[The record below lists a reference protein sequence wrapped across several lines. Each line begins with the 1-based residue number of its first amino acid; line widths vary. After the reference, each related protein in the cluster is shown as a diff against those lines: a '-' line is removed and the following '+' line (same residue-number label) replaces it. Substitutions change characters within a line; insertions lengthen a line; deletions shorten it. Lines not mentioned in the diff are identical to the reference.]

1 MIKKIKIGKKTI
13 KDKIKL
19 FDFSDDISVVSD
31 TGIYPNIILTGNK
44 ALRVEGCKSIVE
56 YTPILIKLN
65 IGKGYISING
75 AELKITLLD
84 SDEVKV
90 SGEITAVEF
99 C

>member
-1 MIKKIKIGKKTI
+1 MIKKIKIGKKTK

-31 TGIYPNIILTGNK
+31 TGLYSNIILTGNK
-44 ALRVEGCKSIVE
+44 AVKVEGCKSIVE
-56 YTPILIKLN
+56 YTPTLIKLN
-65 IGKGYISING
+65 LGKGYISIG
-75 AELKITLLD
+75 GTELKIILLD

-90 SGEITAVEF
+90 SGEIIAVEF